1 MTNVHYSKA
10 LQDFKDARRQAAL
23 QEIIAQI
30 TGKEEEIQLLPFD
43 EVREKLHGLEKSRQ
57 YLDNIPLDAIV
68 GSVSRYHDFTRS
80 FLPRESTDAYRWARV
95 MAQTLGLTGLP
106 PIEVYQLGEVYF
118 VKDGNHRV
126 SVARQLGNKTIQA
139 FVTEVKTK
147 VPITRDTKPDELII
161 KAEYTN
167 FLEKTKLDQ
176 LRPQADL
183 TVTKPGAYPTLLE
196 HIDIHRYFMGIDEE
210 RFIPYPEAVAHW
222 YDHVYQPV
230 VQIIKKKGIL
240 RDFPNRTETDLY
252 LWLAEHRAELEKE
265 IGWDVGAEAAASD
278 LAFRRGSSLRRF
290 IKRIRDKIKS
300 TLTPDILE
308 EGPPPGAW
316 REERGRRQPE
326 DHLFRDILVAID
338 DSPRKEHVLEQSL
351 VIADYE
357 ESGVHGVHIH
367 PPGEDAHNDPLIDL
381 EEEFEEICQ
390 AHGVGKCTLNLATGE
405 IPDVICEHARFTDLL
420 ALPLNHPPGKKT
432 LQRLSSGLR
441 IIIRRCPRP
450 ILTVPGPA
458 TSLQNILLAYDGSPK
473 AKEALFIAAYAVNRW
488 KSTLTVLTSR
498 QGISHPPQIQKEA
511 QRYLQRRGVKASYL
525 LKDEEIVE
533 VIKEQVEKKGI
544 DFILIGGYGA
554 TSVVEVVLGSSVD
567 QVLREIQLPILIC
580 R

>member
-1 MTNVHYSKA
+1 MTNIHYAKA

-57 YLDNIPLDAIV
+57 YLDNIPLDDIV
-68 GSVSRYHDFTRS
+68 GSVSRYHDFTRT

-106 PIEVYQLGEVYF
+106 PIEVYKLGEVYF
-118 VKDGNHRV
+118 VQDGNHRV

-147 VPITRDTKPDELII
+147 VPITRDTKPDEFII

-167 FLEKTKLDQ
+167 FLERTKLDQ
-176 LRPQADL
+176 LRPQANL

-196 HIDIHRYFMGIDEE
+196 HIEIHRYYMGIDEG
-210 RFIPYPEAVAHW
+210 RAIPYAEAVSHW

-230 VQIIKKKGIL
+230 VQIIEEKGIL

-252 LWLAEHRAELEKE
+252 LWLAEHRAELEQE
-265 IGWDVGAEAAASD
+265 LGWDVGTEAAASD
-278 LAFRRGSSLRRF
+278 LAFRRGSSLRHF
-290 IKRIRDKIKS
+290 MKRIRQKIWT

-308 EGPPPGAW
+308 EGPPPGTW
-316 REERGRRQPE
+316 REERANKQAG

-338 DSPRKEHVLEQSL
+338 HSPRKEHVLEQTL
-351 VIADYE
+351 VIADHE
-357 ESGVHGVHIH
+357 GSNLHGVHIH
-367 PPGEDAHNDPLIDL
+367 PPEEDVQNGHSTDL
-381 EEEFEEICQ
+381 EEEFREVCL
-390 AHGVGKCTLNLATGE
+390 AHGVENCTLNMATGD
-405 IPDVICEHARFTDLL
+405 IPEVICKHARFTDLL
-420 ALPLNHPPGKKT
+420 AIPLNHPPGKRA
-432 LQRLSSGLR
+432 LERLSSGLR
-441 IIIRRCPRP
+441 TIIRRCPRP

-458 TSLQNILLAYDGSPK
+458 TSLQHILLAYDGSPK
-473 AKEALFIAAYAVNRW
+473 AKEALFIAAYAASCWN
-488 KSTLTVLTSR
+488 SALTVLTSR
-498 QGISHPPQIQKEA
+498 QGISHPGQIQKDA

-533 VIKEQVEKKGI
+533 VIKDQAEKEGI

-554 TSVVEVVLGSSVD
+554 TSMVEVVLGSSVD

>member
-1 MTNVHYSKA
+1 MKNIHYTKA

-30 TGKEEEIQLLPFD
+30 TGKEEETQLLPFD
-43 EVREKLHGLEKSRQ
+43 EVRDKLRGLEKSRQ
-57 YLDNIPLDAIV
+57 YLDDIPLDAIV

-106 PIEVYQLGEVYF
+106 PIEVYQVGEVYF

-196 HIDIHRYFMGIDEE
+196 HIDIHRYYMGIDEE
-210 RFIPYPEAVAHW
+210 RAIPYTEAVTHW

-252 LWLAEHRAELEKE
+252 LWLAEHRAELEKKL
-265 IGWDVGAEAAASD
+265 GWDVGAEAAASD
-278 LAFRRGSSLRRF
+278 FAFHRGSSLGHF
-290 IKRIRDKIKS
+290 IRRIRNKIRS

-308 EGPPPGAW
+308 EGPPPGTW
-316 REERGRRQPE
+316 REERGRNQEE

-338 DSPRKEHVLEQSL
+338 HSPRKEHVLEQSL
-351 VIADYE
+351 IIAGYE

-367 PPGEDAHNDPLIDL
+367 PQGEDVQNDHLNDL
-381 EEEFEEICQ
+381 KAEFHDLCR
-390 AHGVGKCTLNLATGE
+390 AHGIEKCTLNLATGD
-405 IPDVICEHARFTDLL
+405 IPEVICKHARFTDLL
-420 ALPLNHPPGKKT
+420 ALPLNHPPDKKT
-432 LQRLSSGLR
+432 LQRLSSGMR
-441 IIIRRCPRP
+441 TIIRRCPRP

-458 TSLQNILLAYDGSPK
+458 TPLQSILLAYDGSPK
-473 AKEALFIAAYAVNRW
+473 AKEALFIAAYAANRW
-488 KSTLTVLTSR
+488 NSALTVLTSS
-498 QGISHPPQIQKEA
+498 QGISHPGQIQKEA
-511 QRYLQRRGVKASYL
+511 QRYLQRRGVQASTL
-525 LKDEEIVE
+525 LKDEDIVE
-533 VIKEQVEKKGI
+533 AIKDQVEKEGV

-554 TSVVEVVLGSSVD
+554 TPVVEVVLGSSVD
-567 QVLREIQLPILIC
+567 RVLREIQLPILIC